1 MRILEYIPAQDL
13 LKEVN
18 LVDDIKGK
26 VDLCKEI
33 IHSINDT
40 FIKDWEATF
49 VTFLCFP
56 SGHLNETIV
65 EFKNKKPKKN
75 RSESV
80 IIRDDKLYQQFFDES
95 EEARLIWS
103 IHILVLEVKGSVAD
117 EGEDAYIIKNYNP
130 LELEELLALKT
141 TEDRVTMRAEKA
153 VTDFFYLLKLYEN
166 DTYNNLL
173 DIYQRKVNT
182 NEVMERL
189 SGPIITLFAIALFC
203 LLLWLFSFLDKIL

>member
-13 LKEVN
+13 LKKVN

-33 IHSINDT
+33 IRSINDT
-40 FIKDWEATF
+40 FIEDWEATF
-49 VTFLCFP
+49 VTLLCFP
-56 SGHLNETIV
+56 RGHLTDAIV

-80 IIRDDKLYQQFFDES
+80 IIRDDKLYQQFYDES
-95 EEARLIWS
+95 EQARLIWS
-103 IHILVLEVKGSVAD
+103 NHILTLEITGSVAD
-117 EGEDAYIIKNYNP
+117 EGEEAYIIKNYNP
-130 LELEELLALKT
+130 LELEELLALKS
-141 TEDRVTMRAEKA
+141 TEYRVTMRAEKA
-153 VTDFFYLLKLYEN
+153 VTDFFYLLKLYQN

-173 DIYQRKVNT
+173 DIYQGKVNT
-182 NEVMERL
+182 NKVMERL